1 MITEIRLSQIKDTY
15 TGNEDVLIPLINIL
29 KESYRSEWS
38 EEGELYFFRS
48 LKEAIVV
55 HKSKEWIPEMQV
67 YEPLPCFSYLVRALK
82 LIVPESREQSRV
94 EVMIKIVKDM
104 TIDKEI
110 KIETALLE
118 SSKLKVLISKGDKFI
133 NAYANNIINQENLS
147 TKLSVFAELINNA
160 EVDNG
165 AE

>member
-15 TGNEDVLIPLINIL
+15 TGNENILIPLINLL
-29 KESYRSEWS
+29 KESYRSEWL

-48 LKEAIVV
+48 LKEAIIVR
-55 HKSKEWIPEMQV
+55 KSEEWIPEMQV

-82 LIVPESREQSRV
+82 LIVPESSEQSRV
-94 EVMIKIVKDM
+94 EVMIKIVKGRSCD
-104 TIDKEI
+104 EE
-110 KIETALLE
+110 IETALIE
-118 SSKLKVLISKGDKFI
+118 SSKLKVLISKGDEFI
-133 NAYANNIINQENLS
+133 NAYANNIIDQENLS
-147 TKLSVFAELINNA
+147 SKLSVFAELINNA

>member
-15 TGNEDVLIPLINIL
+15 TGNEDILIPLINLL
-29 KESYRSEWS
+29 KESYRSEWL

-48 LKEAIVV
+48 LKEAIIVR
-55 HKSKEWIPEMQV
+55 KSEEWIPEMQV

-82 LIVPESREQSRV
+82 LIVPESSEQSRV
-94 EVMIKIVKDM
+94 EVMIKIVNSM
-104 TIDKEI
+104 TIDE
-110 KIETALLE
+110 KIETTLIE
-118 SSKLKVLISKGDKFI
+118 SSKLKVLISKGDEFI
-133 NAYANNIINQENLS
+133 NAYANNIIDQENLS
-147 TKLSVFAELINNA
+147 SKLSVFAELINNA

>member
-15 TGNEDVLIPLINIL
+15 TGNEDILIPLINLL
-29 KESYRSEWS
+29 KESYRSEWL

-55 HKSKEWIPEMQV
+55 HKSEEWIPEMQV

-82 LIVPESREQSRV
+82 LIVPESSEQSRV
-94 EVMIKIVKDM
+94 VVMIKIVQGMNRD
-104 TIDKEI
+104 EE
-110 KIETALLE
+110 IETALIE
-118 SSKLKVLISKGDKFI
+118 SSKLKVLISKGDEFI
-133 NAYANNIINQENLS
+133 NAYANNIIDQENLS
-147 TKLSVFAELINNA
+147 SKLSVFAELINNA

>member
-15 TGNEDVLIPLINIL
+15 TGNEDILIPLVNIL
-29 KESYRSEWS
+29 KESYCHLKR
-38 EEGELYFFRS
+38 EEQNMIYFFYS
-48 LKEAIVV
+48 LKEAIIV
-55 HKSKEWIPEMQV
+55 HKSEEWIPEMQV

-82 LIVPESREQSRV
+82 LIVPESSEQSRV
-94 EVMIKIVKDM
+94 EVMIKIVNSM
-104 TIDKEI
+104 IIDEE
-110 KIETALLE
+110 IETALIE
-118 SSKLKVLISKGDKFI
+118 SSKLKVLISKGDEFI

-147 TKLSVFAELINNA
+147 SKLSVFAELINNA